1 MKLVG
6 LLLVV
11 LVWSGCRPEGPH
23 NYWTCRQESGWL
35 AAPAGHCDIRLDA
48 LEKEQSVDLPK
59 DEVRSMA
66 LVRVKAQVASFD
78 GRIRFS
84 LLDPERKEKSIVVEP
99 GQTAVLESAIRLQG
113 MNRDYAPLNF
123 ERLDPGPRV
132 VRGRA
137 IVLYRTGKGDFPA
150 FPKPEP

>member
-6 LLLVV
+6 LLLLV
-11 LVWSGCRPEGPH
+11 LAWSGCRPDGPH

-48 LEKEQSVDLPK
+48 LEKEQSVYLPK

-78 GRIRFS
+78 GRIQLS
-84 LLDPERKEKSIVVEP
+84 LLDADGKEKAIVVEP
-99 GQTAVLESAIRLQG
+99 GQTAVLESTIRLQG
-113 MNRDYAPLNF
+113 MKRDNASLDF